1 VISSAC
7 PDCGRESTHVPV
19 PGRPGRVECAVCH
32 ASWELDE
39 PRPGTGPSVGAM
51 VPPWQADRLATLLDA
66 LGGVPISEAERRS
79 LAWLCGFEAAT
90 VDNIAAVI
98 RRARGGMR

>member
-1 VISSAC
+1 VTSSAC

-39 PRPGTGPSVGAM
+39 PRPGTDSFAEAM
-51 VPPWQADRLATLLDA
+51 VPQWQADRLATLLDA
-66 LGGVPISEAERRS
+66 LDGVPISEAERRS

-90 VDNIAAVI
+90 VENVAAVI
-98 RRARGGMR
+98 RRARGGTR